1 MAEKRKRGRPRNP
14 NKVFME
20 ATLVRDT
27 PEQMLLLEATGHT
40 HSEAYRLGS
49 RILTKTKTPVGL
61 KLDEIQALV
70 DKEELTIQEALE
82 RKQALL
88 NEIKELEL
96 RQEAEKEARA
106 NLESTIDIMVKRLHL
121 IKRDVRKDVPNKK
134 YLLESALGL
143 VPEGSITYK
152 ELESFLKMKEGIPD
166 IDEIRDFVKSKLTL

>member
-1 MAEKRKRGRPRNP
+1 
-14 NKVFME
+14 ME

-61 KLDEIQALV
+61 KLEEIQALV

-96 RQEAEKEARA
+96 RHEAEKEARA
-106 NLESTIDIMVKRLHL
+106 NLEITVDIMVNRLHL

-152 ELESFLKMKEGIPD
+152 ELESFLKMEAGIPD
-166 IDEIRDFVKSKLTL
+166 IDEIREFVKSKLTL

>member
-27 PEQMLLLEATGHT
+27 PEQMELLEATGHT

-96 RQEAEKEARA
+96 RQEAEKKARA

>member
-1 MAEKRKRGRPRNP
+1 MKRGRPRNP

-61 KLDEIQALV
+61 KLEEIQALV

-88 NEIKELEL
+88 NELKELEL
-96 RQEAEKEARA
+96 RKEAEKEARA
-106 NLESTIDIMVKRLHL
+106 NLEITVDTMVSRLHL

-143 VPEGSITYK
+143 VPEGSITYR
-152 ELESFLKMKEGIPD
+152 ELESFLKMKAGIPD
-166 IDEIRDFVKSKLTL
+166 IDEIREFVRSKLTL

>member
-1 MAEKRKRGRPRNP
+1 MTEKRKRGRPRNP

-61 KLDEIQALV
+61 KLEEIQALA
-70 DKEELTIQEALE
+70 DKEELVIQEALE

-96 RQEAEKEARA
+96 RQQEERQVRENQEEIIEIMTNRLNNIKKSIRSNVSHKRYMLQGA
-106 NLESTIDIMVKRLHL
+106 LE
-121 IKRDVRKDVPNKK
+121 
-134 YLLESALGL
+134 L
-143 VPEGSITYK
+143 VPEGSMSIS
-152 ELESFLKMKEGIPD
+152 ELEKFLKEGKTAPDTEAIKSFL
-166 IDEIRDFVKSKLTL
+166 RSKIII

>member
-1 MAEKRKRGRPRNP
+1 MTDKRKRGRPRNP
-14 NKVFME
+14 DKVFME

-61 KLDEIQALV
+61 KLEEIQALV
-70 DKEELTIQEALE
+70 NKEELTIQEALE

-106 NLESTIDIMVKRLHL
+106 NLEITVDIMVNRLHL

-152 ELESFLKMKEGIPD
+152 ELESFLKMEAGIPD
-166 IDEIRDFVKSKLTL
+166 INEIREFVKSKLAL